1 MKKKIYAKVNFS
13 VKGMQAVITKMIE
26 DGIRINQEITNAL
39 LLLTQFMLEQEYG
52 DKEELSAIQ
61 VGAIDE
67 TTVYAIFH
75 IHALTIFKEKNLETF
90 SKIIS
95 NRYLTNFD
103 TREEQDTESVRF
115 FILTERRCSY
125 GFPKIC
131 RR

>member
-1 MKKKIYAKVNFS
+1 MIFKGEQYEKKIYAEVSFS
-13 VKGMQAVITKMIE
+13 VNGMQAVIEKMIE
-26 DGIRINQEITNAL
+26 DGININQEMTNTL

-52 DKEELSAIQ
+52 DKKDLSAIQ

-67 TTVYAIFH
+67 TTVYAAFH

-103 TREEQDTESVRF
+103 TREEQDTEGKTYF
-115 FILTERRCSY
+115 
-125 GFPKIC
+125 GFTFS
-131 RR
+131 R